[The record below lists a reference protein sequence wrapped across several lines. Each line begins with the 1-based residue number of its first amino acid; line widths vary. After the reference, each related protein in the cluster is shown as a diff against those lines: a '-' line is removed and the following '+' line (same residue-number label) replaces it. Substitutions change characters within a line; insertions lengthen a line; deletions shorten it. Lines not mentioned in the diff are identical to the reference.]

1 MKPAGAPTLFV
12 MDDNASVRAAVQGAR
27 RSGGLNN

>member
-12 MDDNASVRAAVQGAR
+12 MDDNASVRAAVQGCATQR
-27 RSGGLNN
+27 RTQ